1 MTGPSR
7 VLVVEDH
14 PLNRELAEAI
24 LQRAGY
30 EVVGVEDGETALD
43 TVAAAR
49 PDVIL
54 LDVELPGISGL
65 EVTRRLKADPATRA
79 IPVVVLTA
87 YAMVGDEERARAA
100 GCDEYVTKPIERPK
114 LLDAV
119 ARALAARP
127 EEAAP

>member
-1 MTGPSR
+1 MSETVR

-24 LQRAGY
+24 LERAGY
-30 EVVGVEDGETALD
+30 DVVAAEDGETALAS
-43 TVAAAR
+43 VAARR

-65 EVTRRLKADPATRA
+65 EVARRLKGDQATRG
-79 IPVVVLTA
+79 IPVVALTA

-100 GCDEYVTKPIERPK
+100 GCDDYVTKPIERPK
-114 LLDAV
+114 LLGAV
-119 ARALAARP
+119 ERALTR
-127 EEAAP
+127 EAPP